1 MMFTVIILCIYCNI
15 KITKYQQIDRVQTDV
30 EAVLYT
36 YTGILPEAKP
46 YQFSKFIVTIKSS
59 IYLIGIII
67 FFS

>member
-46 YQFSKFIVTIKSS
+46 DQFSKFIVTIKSS